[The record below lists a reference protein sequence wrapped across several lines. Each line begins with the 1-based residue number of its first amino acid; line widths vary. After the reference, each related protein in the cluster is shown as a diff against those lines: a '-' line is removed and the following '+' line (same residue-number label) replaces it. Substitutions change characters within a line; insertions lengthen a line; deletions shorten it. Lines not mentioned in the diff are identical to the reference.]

1 MELSYDHYCF
11 GCGEHNPHG
20 LKLKFTY
27 DGTNIKTT
35 FVPGEVHQGYP
46 GIMHGGITSTILDEV
61 MSRCINVLGYIA
73 VTARLEVRFRE
84 SIPLHT
90 PVTFEAWIVNR
101 KRNLVDTEAR
111 ALLSDGKVVAEAQG
125 RFMIIQEQ
133 SSPTDHPQQT

>member
-1 MELSYDHYCF
+1 
-11 GCGEHNPHG
+11 
-20 LKLKFTY
+20 
-27 DGTNIKTT
+27 
-35 FVPGEVHQGYP
+35 
-46 GIMHGGITSTILDEV
+46 MHGGITSTILDEV

-133 SSPTDHPQQT
+133 SSPTGHPQQT

>member
-11 GCGEHNPHG
+11 GCGEHNPYG

-27 DGTNIKTT
+27 DGTKIKTT
-35 FVPGEVHQGYP
+35 FVPQEVHQGYP
-46 GIMHGGITSTILDEV
+46 GIIHGGITSTILDEV

-84 SIPLHT
+84 SIPLHN
-90 PVTFEAWIVNR
+90 PVTFEAWIVSK
-101 KRNLVDTEAR
+101 KRNVVDTEAR
-111 ALLSDGKVVAEAQG
+111 ALFADGNVAAEAKG

-133 SSPTDHPQQT
+133 TSATGHPQQT